1 MTSFNDVVKWRRM
14 FHQYPELSKYE
25 YKTTQRIKD
34 ILTSYNIKMID
45 IPMET
50 GLVAEIGQ
58 GEKCIAVRTDIDAL
72 PIQEQVSQDFT
83 STNDGV
89 MHAWT

>member
-1 MTSFNDVVKWRRM
+1 METHVSSIS
-14 FHQYPELSKYE
+14 ELSKYE

-72 PIQEQVSQDFT
+72 PIQSKLVKILLLLMME
-83 STNDGV
+83 
-89 MHAWT
+89 

>member
-1 MTSFNDVVKWRRM
+1 METHVSSIS
-14 FHQYPELSKYE
+14 ELSKYE

-58 GEKCIAVRTDIDAL
+58 GENVLLFVLILMRYLFRA
-72 PIQEQVSQDFT
+72 S
-83 STNDGV
+83 
-89 MHAWT
+89 

>member
-50 GLVAEIGQ
+50 GLVGA
-58 GEKCIAVRTDIDAL
+58 
-72 PIQEQVSQDFT
+72 S
-83 STNDGV
+83 
-89 MHAWT
+89 